1 MDNKTKLKNKMG
13 FIKFI
18 FLVIIGIFV
27 IFSIYIG
34 NLYIQGKKYK
44 ENGNYEEAIKYYS
57 KVSFIN
63 KSIKNDINECYYKE
77 AIELR
82 NNKEF
87 ESSINIF
94 NKIEGYQDTQE
105 QLKQTRYE
113 YGIYDYQKGKIV
125 EAQKYLEEFNENPEI
140 QEYLKDIHNL
150 LKLQGVWKD
159 ENSVS
164 VIRIKDN
171 IMESYSSFGY
181 GKSSLYKY
189 ALGNGSSRYFKVTNR
204 SGKIKLDG
212 NKIRI
217 YENDKEI
224 SGMNYE
230 WNEETNNIV
239 SDRGSI
245 IEDVYIKSEEE
256 IKEVEAIKEP
266 TIGMTKTEVENST
279 WGKPKDINKTT
290 TKYGTREQWV
300 YSGNRYIYFENGV
313 VTSIQE

>member
-1 MDNKTKLKNKMG
+1 
-13 FIKFI
+13 
-18 FLVIIGIFV
+18 
-27 IFSIYIG
+27 
-34 NLYIQGKKYK
+34 
-44 ENGNYEEAIKYYS
+44 
-57 KVSFIN
+57 
-63 KSIKNDINECYYKE
+63 
-77 AIELR
+77 
-82 NNKEF
+82 
-87 ESSINIF
+87 
-94 NKIEGYQDTQE
+94 
-105 QLKQTRYE
+105 
-113 YGIYDYQKGKIV
+113 
-125 EAQKYLEEFNENPEI
+125 
-140 QEYLKDIHNL
+140 
-150 LKLQGVWKD
+150 
-159 ENSVS
+159 
-164 VIRIKDN
+164 
-171 IMESYSSFGY
+171 MESYSSFGY